1 MKTLIAFF
9 FAGFSVLAQADE
21 PEPINIM
28 CVAKPEATA
37 EQLYQSCAE
46 SVVQQICPGGF
57 ELVNVIKNVTRPP
70 FFLAATIT
78 CKGATP
84 KVKGLQL

>member
-9 FAGFSVLAQADE
+9 FAGFSVLAMADE
-21 PEPINIM
+21 PEPISVL

-37 EQLYQSCAE
+37 EQLYQSCAGNI
-46 SVVQQICPGGF
+46 VQQVCPAGF

>member
-21 PEPINIM
+21 PEQINIM

-37 EQLYQSCAE
+37 EQLYQSCAA
-46 SVVQQICPGGF
+46 SVQQAICPGGF

-78 CKGATP
+78 CKGSAP
-84 KVKGLQL
+84 KVQGLQL

>member
-21 PEPINIM
+21 SEPINIL
-28 CVAKPEATA
+28 CLAKPEATA
-37 EQLYQSCAE
+37 EQLYRSCAE
-46 SVVQQICPGGF
+46 NVVRELCPGGF
-57 ELVNVIKNVTRPP
+57 DLNNVIKNVIRPP
-70 FFLAATIT
+70 FFLAATVT

>member
-21 PEPINIM
+21 PEPINLM

-46 SVVQQICPGGF
+46 NVVRELCPGGF
-57 ELVNVIKNVTRPP
+57 DLVNVIKNVTRPP
-70 FFLAATIT
+70 FFLAATVT

-84 KVKGLQL
+84 KVKGLRL